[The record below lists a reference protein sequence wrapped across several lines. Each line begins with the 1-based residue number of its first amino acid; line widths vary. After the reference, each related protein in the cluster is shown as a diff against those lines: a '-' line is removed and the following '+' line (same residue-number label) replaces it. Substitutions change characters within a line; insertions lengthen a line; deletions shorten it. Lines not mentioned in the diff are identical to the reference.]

1 LRQKIVQICRKIIIH
16 DGQSMIPNVVFQPI
30 AIAASSA
37 DTDGRLLLV
46 DGRLAAVLVRL
57 QDEVHDDR
65 LQGKWFVESAFGDLA
80 ESSGDATFATL
91 EEAADWI
98 RKRQS
103 RAHAPAAPGNAAD

>member
-1 LRQKIVQICRKIIIH
+1 MV
-16 DGQSMIPNVVFQPI
+16 PNVLFQPI

-57 QDEVHDDR
+57 QDEVHGDR

-80 ESSGDATFATL
+80 EFSGDAIFATL
-91 EEAADWI
+91 EEAADWL
-98 RKRQS
+98 RTRQS
-103 RAHAPAAPGNAAD
+103 RVRGPAIPSAAAD